1 MTLKSAFPSESQ
13 NHKFLTFLKHDFEA
27 FLSLY
32 FLKQP
37 MIQPIRADI
46 IYYK

>member
-13 NHKFLTFLKHDFEA
+13 NHKFLTFLKHDKA

-37 MIQPIRADI
+37 MIQPIRAHI